1 MVNRVTLIGHL
12 GKDVELRYTPS
23 GASVARFTMATSENR
38 KDSQGNWVQDT
49 TWHNVVIWGPAA
61 ERAAENLKKGYL
73 VYVEGKISIRN
84 WEDKEGNKRTN
95 YEVVGFTCRNLSF
108 KEAKEAKAATAPAA
122 QPQAQPQMEDEDL
135 PF

>member
-23 GASVARFTMATSENR
+23 GAAVARFSMATSENR
-38 KDSQGNWVQDT
+38 KDSKGEWTQET
-49 TWHNVVIWGPAA
+49 TWHNIVIWGPAA

-73 VYVEGKISIRN
+73 AYVEGKISIRS
-84 WEDKEGNKRTN
+84 WENEEGQKRTS
-95 YEVVGFTCRNLSF
+95 YEIVGFTCRNLSF
-108 KEAKEAKAATAPAA
+108 KEAKAEAKAATAPA
-122 QPQAQPQMEDEDL
+122 QAQTELDEDL